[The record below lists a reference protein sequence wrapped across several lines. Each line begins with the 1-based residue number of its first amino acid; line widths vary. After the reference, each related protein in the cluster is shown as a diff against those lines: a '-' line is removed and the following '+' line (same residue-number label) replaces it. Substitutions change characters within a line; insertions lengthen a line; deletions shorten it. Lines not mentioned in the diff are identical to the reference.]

1 MNSSTIS
8 SSDYDFVRDL
18 VRRSSAIVLEG
29 DKQYLVESR
38 LFAVMQRE
46 GIASID
52 QLVQQVRQ
60 RPHGQLERKVIEA
73 MTTNETSFFRDV
85 HPFEAL
91 KKAVLPALIEQ
102 RAGARRLDLWC
113 AASST
118 GQEPYSI
125 AMLLCDAFPA
135 LSQGWTVNFI
145 ATDLNAE
152 VLERARSG
160 RFSQLEINR
169 GLPAP
174 YMVKFFRREG
184 TDWVLKDEVRSRV
197 TFRQLNLARPWTEL
211 PRMDV
216 VFIRN
221 VLIYFDQETK
231 RDILARIRQ
240 LLRPDG
246 YLFVGGSESTIHIDT
261 AYTPETHGRSVY
273 FRVRG
278 DGARTD

>member
-1 MNSSTIS
+1 MTLSET
-8 SSDYDFVRDL
+8 DL
-18 VRRSSAIVLEG
+18 EYVRRIVYDGSSIVIEPT
-29 DKQYLVESR
+29 KRYLVDAR
-38 LFAVMQRE
+38 LGPVARE
-46 GIASID
+46 AGVGTIAE
-52 QLVQQVRQ
+52 LVARL
-60 RPHGQLERKVIEA
+60 RTTRTEGLHAKVIEA

-184 TDWVLKDEVRSRV
+184 TDWVLKDEVRGRV